1 MKHWSIKKKVWIALS
16 GVIVTVA
23 LGAIFLIYFLY
34 DALYVEK
41 QKELL
46 LTEGESL
53 VESYEE
59 YGVDSLFFTRLQWTE
74 QNKAIHVL
82 FSDDP
87 MQLGSGV
94 PFEPFSEENII
105 TFDERQL
112 LLEGETVV
120 MVRSHPLFQQD
131 ILGVAIP
138 LFQNEQLSGAILLSM
153 PLEDVYEP
161 FAEIQVMLLVVLAL
175 ILVIIF
181 FLGNKIVND
190 VVNPLLN
197 MKEISTYMSDGD
209 FSKRM
214 IMERRDELGQ
224 LAQSFNTLSMSLEK
238 VEDNRREFL
247 ANVSHE
253 LRTPLSYMKGYA
265 EAMEEGMIDSKKGLA
280 IIQKESN
287 RLERLVNDLLDLAQL
302 EGDSYPLRCEPIVL
316 SQVVNDVLESFEIVA
331 TQKNIQMVQ
340 KVDEETIVY
349 GDSDRLEQAM
359 RNILDNAIRYS
370 PPHTEI
376 KIELTRK
383 NGWSELLI
391 VDHGIGI
398 PSNDLLAVKER
409 FYRVNKA
416 RTRNAGGTGLGLAI
430 VTEIIKK
437 HEGEF
442 ELFSEVGKGTT
453 AKIKMRTIESDRENI
468 GFQD

>member
-16 GVIVTVA
+16 GVIVTVT

-53 VESYEE
+53 AESYLE
-59 YGVDSLFFTRLQWTE
+59 YGVEESFFTRLHWTE
-74 QNKAIHVL
+74 QNKAIHVF

-94 PFEPFSEENII
+94 PFEPFSEENMI

-138 LFQNEQLSGAILLSM
+138 LFQGEQLSGAILLSM
-153 PLEDVYEP
+153 PLADVYEP
-161 FAEIQVMLLVVLAL
+161 FMEIRVMLFVVLAF
-175 ILVIIF
+175 ILVIIIV
-181 FLGNKIVND
+181 LGNRIVND
-190 VVNPLLN
+190 VVNPLLS
-197 MKEISTYMSDGD
+197 MKKISTFLADGD

-214 IMERRDELGQ
+214 NVERRDELGQ
-224 LAQSFNTLSMSLEK
+224 LAQSFNILSTSLEK
-238 VEDNRREFL
+238 VEENRREFL

-302 EGDSYPLRCEPIVL
+302 EGDSYPLRCEPIVF
-316 SQVVNDVLESFEIVA
+316 SQVVNDVLDSFEVVA
-331 TQKNIQMVQ
+331 TQKNIRIVQ
-340 KVDEETIVY
+340 RIDEETIIY
-349 GDSDRLEQAM
+349 GDSDRLEQAI
-359 RNILDNAIRYS
+359 RNLLDNAIRYS
-370 PPHTEI
+370 APHTEI
-376 KIELTRK
+376 TITLTRK

-391 VDHGIGI
+391 TDYGIGI
-398 PSNDLLAVKER
+398 PTNDLSAVKQR

-442 ELFSEVGKGTT
+442 ELSSEVGKGTT
-453 AKIKMRTIESDRENI
+453 AIIKIRTIESKKKD
-468 GFQD
+468 